1 MAMNSFNQSIMD
13 ISQINK
19 EELIRNIE
27 KEETT
32 RLLKT
37 VMENNIKIL
46 ELQKTLVIIIKREY
60 EER

>member
-19 EELIRNIE
+19 EELIRNIG